1 MEIEDMFESWIE
13 TFRLYRCE
21 RFPLRIFALVAVVL
35 TLAAF
40 VEGIPHDWFE
50 VLLSW
55 MASVLLLLQF
65 RIWDD
70 LGDRNHDAAH
80 HPDRV
85 LSRCHRVSAF
95 YVLLAFIGLSN
106 WIVLLLLGHSTIP
119 FLLVCAA
126 ASFWYTHVDGALR
139 RGIAGRHV
147 LLLKYPVFVWLI
159 APSHPPELISSMA
172 IVYLSGAIYELLHDR
187 EIRSRPQARLL
198 VAIEVCALG
207 GIAAVVLR
215 VLGESL

>member
-70 LGDRNHDAAH
+70 LGDRNHDGV
-80 HPDRV
+80 D
-85 LSRCHRVSAF
+85 
-95 YVLLAFIGLSN
+95 LLHAGLGAGHD
-106 WIVLLLLGHSTIP
+106 ILLG
-119 FLLVCAA
+119 V
-126 ASFWYTHVDGALR
+126 
-139 RGIAGRHV
+139 GIGT
-147 LLLKYPVFVWLI
+147 
-159 APSHPPELISSMA
+159 S
-172 IVYLSGAIYELLHDR
+172 
-187 EIRSRPQARLL
+187 
-198 VAIEVCALG
+198 
-207 GIAAVVLR
+207 
-215 VLGESL
+215 

>member
-1 MEIEDMFESWIE
+1 MFESWIE

-70 LGDRNHDAAH
+70 LGDRNHDAVH

-85 LSRCHRVSAF
+85 LSRCHQVSAF
-95 YVLLAFIGLSN
+95 YLLVAFTGLSN
-106 WIVLLLLGHSTIP
+106 WIVFRLLGHSAIP
-119 FLLVCAA
+119 FLLICVPAF
-126 ASFWYTHVDGALR
+126 FWYMLFDETSR
-139 RGIAGRHV
+139 RSIAGRHV
-147 LLLKYPVFVWLI
+147 LLLKYPAFVWLI

-198 VAIEVCALG
+198 VAIDVCALG

-215 VLGESL
+215 ILGESL